1 MGASHSR
8 ARPGTGPAKTKR
20 FQFGKTH
27 SAPST
32 GYFILSLKGDRIK
45 VVNAEAGELKLIA
58 AIIRRHCS
66 ILRDGWDRHL
76 TFSYKIR
83 RAGKHCMIQLV
94 ADALLSLYQ
103 LGWEPMTPID
113 MGITSSK
120 KLLDSGEDIH
130 DGDSNSNGPQ
140 TAICFRR
147 RCDHTDDSLYGSNY
161 SLLSH
166 TGSAKETTP
175 VAASENSCLCLETYR
190 DNYLGFHDVS
200 NTILYN
206 LVDTIRQE
214 WRRGIRGVSMA
225 VSSVI
230 SDYTP
235 TTFRVLPY
243 SGGSDLQEAKYIQL
257 NGRPWVPDDNND
269 DEDSED
275 NDDDGGSG
283 ASSAKSTERLQMA
296 IIACLVRERYTLS
309 MTINMDATS
318 RVYFFIRDKEADAS
332 RRTEIRMPNMA
343 AGAGLGEKDTL
354 SVYRPILI
362 RSKSSFFRSYHGRS
376 GPSMRRKVISSL
388 RKKVMVRQQPKQE
401 KGGGQDT
408 TTAAVSST
416 AMTYKPQKA
425 EPAWWQQTSTDVSS
439 DHEDI

>member
-45 VVNAEAGELKLIA
+45 VVNAEAGELKLLA

-76 TFSYKIR
+76 TFSYRIR

-225 VSSVI
+225 VSSVRHR
-230 SDYTP
+230 SSCA
-235 TTFRVLPY
+235 V
-243 SGGSDLQEAKYIQL
+243 A
-257 NGRPWVPDDNND
+257 GR
-269 DEDSED
+269 
-275 NDDDGGSG
+275 
-283 ASSAKSTERLQMA
+283 
-296 IIACLVRERYTLS
+296 
-309 MTINMDATS
+309 
-318 RVYFFIRDKEADAS
+318 
-332 RRTEIRMPNMA
+332 
-343 AGAGLGEKDTL
+343 
-354 SVYRPILI
+354 
-362 RSKSSFFRSYHGRS
+362 
-376 GPSMRRKVISSL
+376 
-388 RKKVMVRQQPKQE
+388 
-401 KGGGQDT
+401 
-408 TTAAVSST
+408 
-416 AMTYKPQKA
+416 
-425 EPAWWQQTSTDVSS
+425 
-439 DHEDI
+439 